1 MKLSKLTKQAIVR
14 AIWNEVPE
22 IDHKARKVA
31 IQAAL
36 VELFTPE
43 VKALYKTQP
52 GALKVVYCTPLAGST
67 VRFCDMSYED
77 RHVTVA
83 DLTEEQIDSALE
95 PYTEEDRARV
105 EAHSKLTALVMGCST
120 RNQLVKLLP
129 ECEKY
134 LPAEASTDRSLP
146 VVANVIADMT
156 KLGWPKGER

>member
-1 MKLSKLTKQAIVR
+1 MKLSKLTKEAIIR

-22 IDHKARKVA
+22 VDHKARKVA

-36 VELFTPE
+36 VELFTPK

-52 GALKVVYCTPLAGST
+52 GALKTVYCRPLGSS
-67 VRFCDMSYED
+67 DMSYED

-83 DLTEEQIDSALE
+83 DLTEEQIDSVLE
-95 PYTEEDRARV
+95 PYTEEDRARG
-105 EAHSKLTALVMGCST
+105 EACNKLRDLVMGCST

-134 LPAEASTDRSLP
+134 LPAEASTDRTLP

-156 KLGWPKGER
+156 KLGWPKK

>member
-1 MKLSKLTKQAIVR
+1 MKLSKLTKEAIVR

-22 IDHKARKVA
+22 VDDKARKEA

-43 VKALYKTQP
+43 VKTLYKTQP
-52 GALKVVYCTPLAGST
+52 GALKTEYCSYLGCS
-67 VRFCDMSYED
+67 MGYED
-77 RHVTVA
+77 RFIVVA
-83 DLTEEQIDSALE
+83 DLTEEQINAVLE
-95 PYTEEDRARV
+95 PYINEDKGRIEARN
-105 EAHSKLTALVMGCST
+105 KLTALVMGCST

-156 KLGWPKGER
+156 KLGWPKGGR

>member
-1 MKLSKLTKQAIVR
+1 MKLTKLTKEAIVR

-22 IDHKARKVA
+22 VDHKARKVA

-36 VELFTPE
+36 VELFTPG

-52 GALKVVYCTPLAGST
+52 GALKTVYCSSLAGSM
-67 VRFCDMSYED
+67 VRSSDMSYED

-83 DLTEEQIDSALE
+83 DLTEEQIDSVLE
-95 PYTEEDRARV
+95 PYTEKDRARG
-105 EAHSKLTALVMGCST
+105 EARNKLVDLVMGCST

-134 LPAEASTDRSLP
+134 LPAEAATDRSLP
-146 VVANVIADMT
+146 VVANVIADIT
-156 KLGWPKGER
+156 KLGWPKK

>member
-22 IDHKARKVA
+22 IDYKARKVV

-43 VKALYKTQP
+43 VKAVYEKQP
-52 GALKVVYCTPLAGST
+52 GALKAVYCSPLSSYAGGSS
-67 VRFCDMSYED
+67 DMSYED

-83 DLTEEQIDSALE
+83 DLTEEQIDSVLE

-105 EAHSKLTALVMGCST
+105 EARNKLVDLIMGCST
-120 RNQLVKLLP
+120 RNRLVKLLP

-134 LPAEASTDRSLP
+134 LPAAESTDRSLP

>member
-1 MKLSKLTKQAIVR
+1 MKLSKLTKEAIIR

-22 IDHKARKVA
+22 VDHKARKVA

-52 GALKVVYCTPLAGST
+52 GALKAVYCTPLAGSM
-67 VRFCDMSYED
+67 VRLSDMSYED

-83 DLTEEQIDSALE
+83 DLTQDQIDSVLE
-95 PYTEEDRARV
+95 PYNEEDRARC
-105 EAHSKLTALVMGCST
+105 EAYSKLRDLVMGCST

-134 LPAEASTDRSLP
+134 LPAEAATDRSLP
-146 VVANVIADMT
+146 VVANVISDMT
-156 KLGWPKGER
+156 KLGWPKGGR

>member
-1 MKLSKLTKQAIVR
+1 MKLSKLTKEAIVR

-36 VELFTPE
+36 VETVCTPE

-52 GALKVVYCTPLAGST
+52 GALKVEYCGHLGYSG
-67 VRFCDMSYED
+67 SYEN
-77 RHVTVA
+77 RLVIVA
-83 DLTEEQIDSALE
+83 DLTAEQINVALE
-95 PYTEEDRARV
+95 PYANEDDARI
-105 EAHSKLTALVMGCST
+105 EARNKLTTLVMGCST

-156 KLGWPKGER
+156 KLGWPKK

>member
-1 MKLSKLTKQAIVR
+1 MKLSKMTKEAIVR

-22 IDHKARKVA
+22 VDFKARKVA

-52 GALKVVYCTPLAGST
+52 GALKDAYCDRLNYSGG
-67 VRFCDMSYED
+67 YED
-77 RHVTVA
+77 RYITVA
-83 DLTEEQIDSALE
+83 DLTEEQIGSALE
-95 PYTEEDRARV
+95 PYNEEDRARG
-105 EAHSKLTALVMGCST
+105 EARNKLYGLVMGCST

-156 KLGWPKGER
+156 KLGRPKGGR

>member
-1 MKLSKLTKQAIVR
+1 MKLSKMTKEAIVR

-22 IDHKARKVA
+22 IDYKARKEA
-31 IQAAL
+31 IQASL

-52 GALKVVYCTPLAGST
+52 GALNTVYCNPLSSFGGY
-67 VRFCDMSYED
+67 YED
-77 RHVTVA
+77 RHITVA
-83 DLTEEQIDSALE
+83 DLTEEQIQAVLE
-95 PYTEEDRARV
+95 PYNQEDMARR
-105 EAHSKLTALVMGCST
+105 EAHNKLTALVMGCST

-146 VVANVIADMT
+146 VVANVISDMT
-156 KLGWPKGER
+156 KLGWPKEGR

>member
-22 IDHKARKVA
+22 IDYKARKVA

-43 VKALYKTQP
+43 VKAIYKTQP
-52 GALKVVYCTPLAGST
+52 GALKVEYCNCLGSYAGGSS
-67 VRFCDMSYED
+67 DMSYED

-83 DLTEEQIDSALE
+83 DLTEEQINSVLE
-95 PYTEEDRARV
+95 PYTEEYRARV
-105 EAHSKLTALVMGCST
+105 EARNKLTALVTGCST

-156 KLGWPKGER
+156 KLGWPKK

>member
-1 MKLSKLTKQAIVR
+1 MKLSKMTKEAIVR

-22 IDHKARKVA
+22 IDYKARKEA

-43 VKALYKTQP
+43 VKTLYKTQP
-52 GALKVVYCTPLAGST
+52 GALKVDYCAAL
-67 VRFCDMSYED
+67 RFFDMSYED
-77 RHVTVA
+77 RYVTVA
-83 DLTEEQIDSALE
+83 DLTEAQINVVLE
-95 PYTEEDRARV
+95 PYTNEDDARI
-105 EAHSKLTALVMGCST
+105 EARNKLTALVMGCST

-156 KLGWPKGER
+156 KLGWPKK

>member
-1 MKLSKLTKQAIVR
+1 MKLSKLTKEAIVR

-22 IDHKARKVA
+22 IDYKARKVA

-43 VKALYKTQP
+43 VKAVYKTQP
-52 GALKVVYCTPLAGST
+52 GALKTEYCSYLGYS
-67 VRFCDMSYED
+67 MSYQE
-77 RHVTVA
+77 RHIVVA
-83 DLTEEQIDSALE
+83 DLTEEQIGAVLG
-95 PYTEEDRARV
+95 PYVSEDAARI
-105 EAHSKLTALVMGCST
+105 EARDKLTALVMGCST

-134 LPAEASTDRSLP
+134 LPAEAATDRSLP
-146 VVANVIADMT
+146 VVANVISDMT

>member
-1 MKLSKLTKQAIVR
+1 MKLSKLTKEAIVR

-52 GALKVVYCTPLAGST
+52 GALKAVYCDRLGYSG
-67 VRFCDMSYED
+67 SYED

-83 DLTEEQIDSALE
+83 DLTEEQIGSVLE

-105 EAHSKLTALVMGCST
+105 EARNKLTTLVMGCST

-134 LPAEASTDRSLP
+134 LPAEAATDRSLP

>member
-1 MKLSKLTKQAIVR
+1 MKLSKLTKEAIVR

-52 GALKVVYCTPLAGST
+52 GALKVEYCNCLGYSG
-67 VRFCDMSYED
+67 SYED
-77 RHVTVA
+77 RCVTVA
-83 DLTEEQIDSALE
+83 DLTEEQVNSVQE
-95 PYTEEDRARV
+95 PYNEEDRARCD
-105 EAHSKLTALVMGCST
+105 ANSKLRDLVMGCST

-134 LPAEASTDRSLP
+134 LPAEAATDRSLP
-146 VVANVIADMT
+146 VVANVISDMT
-156 KLGWPKGER
+156 KLGWPKGGR

>member
-1 MKLSKLTKQAIVR
+1 MKLSKMTKEAIVR

-22 IDHKARKVA
+22 VDHKARKVA

-52 GALKVVYCTPLAGST
+52 GALKVEYCNCLGYSG
-67 VRFCDMSYED
+67 SYED
-77 RHVTVA
+77 RCVTVA
-83 DLTEEQIDSALE
+83 DLTEEQINSVLD
-95 PYTEEDRARV
+95 PYTEEDAARTRAKD
-105 EAHSKLTALVMGCST
+105 KLKELVMGCSS
-120 RNQLVKLLP
+120 RKQLVNLLP

-156 KLGWPKGER
+156 KLGWPKK